1 MNLCRSLSL
10 STLSLSF
17 KALKNHIRSSKP
29 LLVAHKKNN
38 DNNNKSLSRKLPAAN
53 QTKLALLP
61 LSTIL
66 QKKKSTHT
74 TTTTHRP

>member
-1 MNLCRSLSL
+1 MR
-10 STLSLSF
+10 F
-17 KALKNHIRSSKP
+17 SKP

-38 DNNNKSLSRKLPAAN
+38 NKCLSRKLPAAN
-53 QTKLALLP
+53 QTKPALLS

-74 TTTTHRP
+74 TTTTTTTHHRP